1 MKWTH
6 FDQNLAASFDAGLAQ
21 MAAADWSASDV
32 VSVKNL
38 QAVQA
43 TRALLIASLI
53 GTATYTTL
61 ADGRTSVDASADL
74 TSGSGERYDAARA
87 LLAPCKV
94 YALAA
99 GLPPIVDQDFVTQ
112 APEDTGLW
120 PVAVVIACVVV
131 GGAVVGWIS
140 HETASVIKYFKTE
153 NTQKDAL
160 ARTDAAALDVIA
172 KHTQEEQKQ
181 GKGIPFTEAE
191 RTALSMLEQRSNEMA
206 SAIQKKSDPA
216 ASALPWYVWAGAGA
230 VGLVAVLYL
239 TNRSGGVTVVST
251 SPAKAA

>member
-1 MKWTH
+1 MKWIH
-6 FDQNLAASFDAGLAQ
+6 SDPNLAAHFDAGLAQ

-32 VSVKNL
+32 VCARNL

-53 GTATYTTL
+53 GTAAYTTL
-61 ADGRTSVDASADL
+61 DDGRTSVLATADL
-74 TSGSGERYDAARA
+74 SSGSGERYDAARA
-87 LLAPCKV
+87 LLAPCNV
-94 YALAA
+94 YALASN
-99 GLPPIVDQDFVTQ
+99 LPPIVDGDFMTT

-120 PVAVVIACVVV
+120 PVAVIIACVVV

-140 HETASVIKYFKTE
+140 HETASVVKYFKTE

-172 KHTQEEQKQ
+172 KHTQAEQAQ

-191 RTALSMLEQRSNEMA
+191 KTALAMLEQRSAEMA
-206 SAIQKKSDPA
+206 SAIQKKSDPTTG
-216 ASALPWYVWAGAGA
+216 ALPWYVWAGAGA

-251 SPAKAA
+251 TPARAA